1 MNIEEAKEILK
12 EMNDFN
18 TFQFCEIC
26 KCRIESATDI
36 CENKNCEYLKAIETV
51 LNELEKK
58 DKVID
63 LISDE
68 LRYQK
73 GMRQDDIFCY
83 DMCENDEGVV
93 ICDRE
98 NCKEHIKEYFYK
110 RAGEENDAVGK

>member
-1 MNIEEAKEILK
+1 MNIEEAIERLK
-12 EMNDFN
+12 LSKKTFICGTAGTIVEM
-18 TFQFCEIC
+18 E
-26 KCRIESATDI
+26 
-36 CENKNCEYLKAIETV
+36 AIETV

-63 LISDE
+63 LIADE

-110 RAGEENDAVGK
+110 EASEENDAVGE

>member
-1 MNIEEAKEILK
+1 MNIEKAKEILQKDILIDDCFINHELDEIFK
-12 EMNDFN
+12 ES
-18 TFQFCEIC
+18 TKI
-26 KCRIESATDI
+26 
-36 CENKNCEYLKAIETV
+36 AIDTV

-63 LISDE
+63 LIADE

-83 DMCENDEGVV
+83 DMCENEEGYV

-110 RAGEENDAVGK
+110 RVGEENDAIGK